1 MTCAE
6 FKELAA
12 ILALGALGRE
22 ERAECEAHLREPVA
36 HDGCAAALRT
46 LEEAAAQLALSLP
59 PIPPSPAVWRS
70 IERSLEGTA
79 AAPGR
84 RRGLVTV
91 VVALAAAAAVVL
103 WVRDRGRLGAELQAA
118 EERRAAGE
126 QQRAR
131 CVAELDRLRGDERLR
146 DDAVAL
152 LSQPGTRVVGLSAQ
166 GGGTLSARVILHVG
180 ERRAYLVGRGLSA
193 PAGQDY
199 ELWLIRGDR
208 KIAAGL
214 LRGGDG
220 GQLVTAVDPGLL
232 AEGAPDALAVT
243 LEPAG
248 GGPAPRG
255 PIVLLGAI

>member
-12 ILALGALGRE
+12 SLALGALAPE
-22 ERAECEAHLREPVA
+22 ERAACEAHLREPIA
-36 HDGCAAALRT
+36 HEGCAAALRA
-46 LEEAAAQLALSLP
+46 LEDAAAQLALSLP
-59 PIPPSPAVWRS
+59 PIPPSPALWRS
-70 IERSLEGTA
+70 IDRSLGPA
-79 AAPGR
+79 AAARRGR
-84 RRGLVTV
+84 GGLVTV
-91 VVALAAAAAVVL
+91 ALAMAAAAALVL

-118 EERRAAGE
+118 QARVAAGDE
-126 QQRAR
+126 QRAR

-152 LSQPGTRVVGLSAQ
+152 LSLPGTRVVGLSAQ
-166 GGGTLSARVILHVG
+166 GGGALSARVILHVG

-199 ELWLIRGDR
+199 ELWVIRGDR

-220 GQLVTAVDPGLL
+220 GQLVAAVDPGLL

-248 GGPAPRG
+248 GGPVPRG